1 MTKRSERWQHLA
13 DECQAF
19 VRDADVF
26 KRSAKYKAK
35 WQKGSKELGDPKDPG
50 EEDDDLGAEG
60 GVTGAGNKKD
70 KTASTS
76 GLKQPSYSTPTVKG
90 AGQPKST

>member
-13 DECQAF
+13 DECQRRVF
-19 VRDADVF
+19 GDDVF
-26 KRSAKYKAK
+26 KGKAKYKAK

-50 EEDDDLGAEG
+50 HEDDDQGEDG
-60 GVTGAGNKKD
+60 GTTGAGNKKT
-70 KTASTS
+70 TASTS
-76 GLKQPSYSTPTVKG
+76 GLKQPGYSTPTVKG